1 MSREPETGLVLP
13 LVLSTH
19 DSRLTTHDSCATP
32 FRVTEDKKGGIAS
45 FRVGFDDGSSAR
57 EVSTERGAF
66 RIVVLSEL
74 SPQHDFAT
82 SARPSRDPKPIDKYT
97 FDERLS
103 ELAGSLAIDVEDPFD
118 SASTVRVDIR
128 LSDLRSFR
136 PDGLAEQA
144 SLLRAFLE
152 ARKALVAVRDGRSQL
167 ADVTR
172 SLRRILPKEQWV
184 DLLVG
189 SAQQAA
195 PAPAPAPAP
204 PRSPGLDALL
214 DQVDL
219 QASQPAPPVSILGS
233 LIRNDGNKPSASV
246 AAAVTRIE
254 QAFVTTM
261 QRVLGHPEFRR
272 LERSWRG
279 LRLLVERTDQ
289 KSGVEID
296 AMIASRDE
304 VLESLSAIVADAS
317 SGNSARGPVD
327 LFVVDHEVTTDEPVL
342 AALESWSEAAEILR
356 APIVANST
364 VALLGFRDIPAMQ
377 KSDRRIDSLDDKNAA
392 RLRGISS
399 RERSRWLALAL
410 NAILVRPAYDA
421 STARFRE
428 FPFEEAPEA
437 HVFAGPA
444 FVIAITAAASW
455 VRHGFASE
463 IVGPRHGSVENLPV
477 RDVRAEGAHYAF
489 PLEHLVSIDTQAS
502 VAGAGLILLGCAPN
516 HDAAIVASAP
526 TLYRGE
532 TTARGVDN
540 DPLPLGDQLFVAR
553 VSHAIEQLAAAI
565 PAGTPED
572 AIRDVTRVALTELF
586 NTSRSAVPDLQVA
599 IGKTA
604 IEITVTPRR
613 FAGVALGEFTLS
625 APLG

>member
-1 MSREPETGLVLP
+1 MTY
-13 LVLSTH
+13 
-19 DSRLTTHDSCATP
+19 DSRLLCYAHG
-32 FRVTEDKKGGIAS
+32 VTEDKKGGIAS
-45 FRVGFDDGSSAR
+45 FRVGFDDGSSPR
-57 EVSTERGAF
+57 EVSTERGTF

-82 SARPSRDPKPIDKYT
+82 SARPSSDPKPIDKYT

-103 ELAGSLAIDVEDPFD
+103 ELAGSLAIDVEDPFNR
-118 SASTVRVDIR
+118 AETVRVDIR
-128 LSDLRSFR
+128 LADLRSFR

-152 ARKALVAVRDGRSQL
+152 ARKALIAVRDGRSQL

-172 SLRRILPKEQWV
+172 SLKRILPKEQWV

-189 SAQQAA
+189 SAQSPANTPADSPPAA
-195 PAPAPAPAP
+195 GVS

-219 QASQPAPPVSILGS
+219 QKSEPKTPTSIIGS
-233 LIRNDGNKPSASV
+233 LVRNDTRTPSATVS
-246 AAAVTRIE
+246 AAVTRIE
-254 QAFVTTM
+254 QAFVETM
-261 QRVLGHPEFRR
+261 QRVLGHPELRR

-304 VLESLSAIVADAS
+304 VLESLTAIVADAT
-317 SGNSARGPVD
+317 SGNSARAPVD
-327 LFVVDHEVTTDEPVL
+327 LLLVDHEITADEPVL
-342 AALESWSEAAEILR
+342 SALESWSEAAEMLR
-356 APIVANST
+356 APIVANSS
-364 VALLGFRDIPAMQ
+364 VALLGFPDIPAMQ
-377 KSDRRIDSLDDKNAA
+377 KSDRRIDSLDDKSAA

-399 RERSRWLALAL
+399 RDRSRWIALVL
-410 NAILVRPAYDA
+410 NGILIRPAYDA

-428 FPFEEAPEA
+428 FPFAEASDA

-444 FVIAITAAASW
+444 FAIAITAAASW
-455 VRHGFASE
+455 VRNGFASE
-463 IVGPRHGSVENLPV
+463 IVGPRNGSVENLPV

-502 VAGAGLILLGCAPN
+502 VARTGLILLGCAPN

-532 TTARGVDN
+532 ATARGVDN
-540 DPLPLGDQLFVAR
+540 EPLPLGDQLFVAR

-565 PAGTPED
+565 PAGTPKD

-586 NTSRSAVPDLQVA
+586 NTSRNAVPDLQVA
-599 IGKTA
+599 IGDSA
-604 IEITVTPRR
+604 LEVTVIPRR
-613 FAGVALGEFTLS
+613 FAGVTLGEFTLS